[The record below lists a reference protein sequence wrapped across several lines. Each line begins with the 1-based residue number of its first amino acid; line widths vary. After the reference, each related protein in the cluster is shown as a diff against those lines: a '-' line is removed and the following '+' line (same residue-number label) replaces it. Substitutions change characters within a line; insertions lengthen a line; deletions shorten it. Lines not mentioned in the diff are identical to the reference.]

1 MANEVKSASDVVRA
15 LETRGQD
22 ASELSPIGVRPGL
35 GEYLKQLWDRRHFIW
50 YDSQHRAATQNTRN
64 RLGNVWLVLRPMLD
78 AAAYYVIFGLILE
91 VDRGLSNFPAFLLIG
106 VLMFR
111 STSSAISSG
120 ANSLRGSRS
129 MIKAFTFPRAS
140 IPISNV
146 LQSAMTAVFTMGA
159 MCVAIIL
166 VPPHALPQFT
176 WFLLI
181 PIFLLHMLVN
191 MGITLITARIGF
203 YFPDLTNMMS
213 VISRFL
219 MYGSGVMF
227 PLSRFIDPGP
237 VMDLISL
244 NPLYRII
251 DMTRTALIDGQVPA
265 LDSWLI
271 VLAWGIF
278 LVAAGFIFFWRKEAS
293 YGRELS

>member
-15 LETRGQD
+15 LEARGHD
-22 ASELSPIGVRPGL
+22 ANGLSPIGVRPGL
-35 GEYLKQLWDRRHFIW
+35 GEYVRQLWDRRHFIW
-50 YDSQHRAATQNTRN
+50 FDSQHRAATQNTRN
-64 RLGNVWLVLRPMLD
+64 RLGNIWLVLRPMLD
-78 AAAYYVIFGLILE
+78 AAAYYVIFGLILKT
-91 VDRGLSNFPAFLLIG
+91 DRGLENFPAFLLIG

-111 STSSAISSG
+111 STATAISSG

-146 LQSAMTAVFTMGA
+146 LQSALTAVFTMGA

-166 VPPHALPQFT
+166 VPPHAFPQLT
-176 WFLLI
+176 WLLLI
-181 PIFLLHMLVN
+181 PIFLLHTLVN
-191 MGITLITARIGF
+191 LGITLITARIGF
-203 YFPDLTNMMS
+203 YFPDLSSMMS

-227 PLSRFIDPGP
+227 PLSRFIEPGL
-237 VMDLISL
+237 VMDLVSL

-251 DMTRTALIDGQVPA
+251 GMTRTALIDGEVPA
-265 LDSWLI
+265 LESWLT

-278 LVAAGFIFFWRKEAS
+278 LVTAGFIFFWRKEAS

>member
-1 MANEVKSASDVVRA
+1 RSTPTTRRSPSPRTGKS
-15 LETRGQD
+15 
-22 ASELSPIGVRPGL
+22 
-35 GEYLKQLWDRRHFIW
+35 H
-50 YDSQHRAATQNTRN
+50 
-64 RLGNVWLVLRPMLD
+64 
-78 AAAYYVIFGLILE
+78 YVIFGLILKT
-91 VDRGLSNFPAFLLIG
+91 DRGLENFPAFLLIG

-111 STSSAISSG
+111 STATAISSG

-146 LQSAMTAVFTMGA
+146 LQSALTAVFTMGA

-166 VPPHALPQFT
+166 VPPHAFPQLT
-176 WFLLI
+176 WLLLI
-181 PIFLLHMLVN
+181 PIFLLHTLVN
-191 MGITLITARIGF
+191 LGITLITARIGF
-203 YFPDLTNMMS
+203 YFPDLSSMMS

-227 PLSRFIDPGP
+227 PLSRFIEPGL
-237 VMDLISL
+237 VMDLVSL

-251 DMTRTALIDGQVPA
+251 GMTRTALIDGEVPA
-265 LDSWLI
+265 LESWLT

-278 LVAAGFIFFWRKEAS
+278 LVTAGFIFFWRKEAS

>member
-1 MANEVKSASDVVRA
+1 MANEVKSASDVVVA
-15 LETRGQD
+15 LKAQGHD
-22 ASELSPIGVRPGL
+22 ASALSPIGVRPGL

-50 YDSQHRAATQNTRN
+50 YDSRHRAANQNTRN
-64 RLGNVWLVLRPMLD
+64 RLGNIWLVLRPMLD
-78 AAAYYVIFGLILE
+78 AAAYFVIFGLILKT
-91 VDRGLSNFPAFLLIG
+91 DRGLENFPAFLLIG

-111 STSSAISSG
+111 STSTAISSG

-146 LQSAMTAVFTMGA
+146 LQSALTGMFTMAA
-159 MCVAIIL
+159 MCVAIIV
-166 VPPHALPQFT
+166 VPPHAFPQLT

-181 PIFLLHMLVN
+181 PIFLLHTMVN
-191 MGITLITARIGF
+191 LGITLFTARIGF
-203 YFPDLTNMMS
+203 YFPDLSNMMS

-227 PLSRFIDPGP
+227 PLSNFIPPGLA
-237 VMDLISL
+237 MDIITL

-251 DMTRTALIDGQVPA
+251 DMARTALIDGQVPA

-278 LVAAGFIFFWRKEAS
+278 LTVTGFVFFWRKEAN

>member
-1 MANEVKSASDVVRA
+1 MANEVKSASDVVVA
-15 LETRGQD
+15 LEAQGHD
-22 ASELSPIGVRPGL
+22 ASALSPIGVRPGI

-50 YDSQHRAATQNTRN
+50 YDSRHRAANQNTRN
-64 RLGNVWLVLRPMLD
+64 RLGNIWLVLRPMLD
-78 AAAYYVIFGLILE
+78 AAAYFVIFGLILKT
-91 VDRGLSNFPAFLLIG
+91 DRGLENFPAFLLIG
-106 VLMFR
+106 VLMSR
-111 STSSAISSG
+111 STLTAISSG

-146 LQSAMTAVFTMGA
+146 LQSALTGVFTMAA
-159 MCVAIIL
+159 MCVAIIV
-166 VPPHALPQFT
+166 VPPHAFPQLT

-181 PIFLLHMLVN
+181 PIFLLHTMVN
-191 MGITLITARIGF
+191 LGITLFTARIGF
-203 YFPDLTNMMS
+203 YFPDLSNMMS
-213 VISRFL
+213 VIGRFL
-219 MYGSGVMF
+219 MYGSAVMF
-227 PLSRFIDPGP
+227 PISNFVPPGLA
-237 VMDLISL
+237 MDIITL

-251 DMTRTALIDGQVPA
+251 DMARTALIDGQVPA

-278 LVAAGFIFFWRKEAS
+278 LTVAGFIFFWRKEAN